1 MVLLNSE
8 LYIETQKLRP
18 NFVCANRKTRH
29 IGVEKSLTTKPPMT
43 DHIDKPAIVLHKG
56 QVAIVQTAVFRDW
69 LNGLRDRKARLRI
82 DDRLKR
88 LASGNA
94 GDTKSVGDG
103 LQELRLH
110 FGPGYRVYYIW
121 RDGVLIILLNG
132 GDKSSQARDIAKA
145 RQLAKEAD
153 NGIEVDTF

>member
-1 MVLLNSE
+1 MTNPIDNS
-8 LYIETQKLRP
+8 P
-18 NFVCANRKTRH
+18 N
-29 IGVEKSLTTKPPMT
+29 
-43 DHIDKPAIVLHKG
+43 VLHKG
-56 QVAIVQTAVFRDW
+56 HITILQTENFRHW

-82 DDRLKR
+82 DDRLRR

-103 LQELRLH
+103 VQELRLH

-132 GDKSSQARDIAKA
+132 GDKGSQARDIAKA

-153 NGIEVDTF
+153 DGIEVDTV